1 MSNYQ
6 KQVDDFMTYVESK
19 NPAQNEFI
27 QAVREVVE
35 SLIPYVE
42 ENPKYKMAKILERI
56 IEPERI
62 IIFRVPWM
70 NDKGEVQVNRGFRI

>member
-35 SLIPYVE
+35 SLIPY
-42 ENPKYKMAKILERI
+42 PALFIRLALCS
-56 IEPERI
+56 
-62 IIFRVPWM
+62 W
-70 NDKGEVQVNRGFRI
+70 